1 MAIPINLLMW
11 GCKSW
16 ALRKD
21 LLLKIVRSV
30 NRNIR
35 RILGINMRRVMEEHI
50 SKEQLRAM
58 FNNIPSMQTLIDI
71 RTMQFLDKLIRGK
84 VDLPT
89 QITAR

>member
-1 MAIPINLLMW
+1 VGSLGEFFDRNKISTRAKYLVFMAIPINLLMW

-50 SKEQLRAM
+50 
-58 FNNIPSMQTLIDI
+58 
-71 RTMQFLDKLIRGK
+71 
-84 VDLPT
+84 
-89 QITAR
+89 